1 MILFCHHVSI
11 CVSYR
16 FTYLDSNLM
25 HDMAVFVFF
34 HSFRF
39 FIIFSIICESVIDL
53 HLFGLWYVFFFKQT
67 WGRTCKLH
75 TRGHSWDLNPGPS
88 FLHELATA

>member
-11 CVSYR
+11 CVSYC

-39 FIIFSIICESVIDL
+39 FIIFSIICESPINL
-53 HLFGLWYVFFFKQT
+53 HLFGLWDVFFFQANLGKNMQT
-67 WGRTCKLH
+67 SHKGTQLGFEPRTFF
-75 TRGHSWDLNPGPS
+75 PP
-88 FLHELATA
+88 